1 MFNTLA
7 PGCSYGKVLKSFDTS
22 GFIMTEISYSTISE
36 LSEHSHENAH
46 FCFVL
51 QGNYTES
58 HNKKELQCEPY
69 TLTFRPAGE
78 VHKDKFH
85 NQEVRVFTIEIP
97 LQWIEKLNQDSV
109 YLGRSINFQGGFITK
124 LSARLVKEFHQMNTA
139 ANLVIEGLT
148 LELMAETARH
158 SAANLERK
166 IPFWLK
172 QAKDLIYQRFAEN
185 LTLEQ
190 IALEVGVH
198 PVHLA
203 TVFRQKYNCTV
214 GEFIRELRINYA
226 CREITKGQTP
236 LSIIALEAGF
246 ANQGHFSSTFKRIT
260 GLTPLAYR
268 NSSRDLNNL

>member
-1 MFNTLA
+1 ML
-7 PGCSYGKVLKSFDTS
+7 
-22 GFIMTEISYSTISE
+22 I
-36 LSEHSHENAH
+36 
-46 FCFVL
+46 FVL
-51 QGNYTES
+51 SSKAIILN
-58 HNKKELQCEPY
+58 
-69 TLTFRPAGE
+69 LTI
-78 VHKDKFH
+78 
-85 NQEVRVFTIEIP
+85 EVRVLTIEIP

-268 NSSRDLNNL
+268 NSSRDLNSL